1 MDNQN
6 SLGALKWDS
15 LIIFKIATHIEPYTL
30 HISGF
35 HQKHRVYKSKTYT
48 GFQIQNTIC
57 TVMPLK
63 TQINSN
69 KSITFFFIFL
79 WEKGGGCG
87 RSRITIERGPLESR
101 GLKERVHSV

>member
-69 KSITFFFIFL
+69 KSITFFHFYVG
-79 WEKGGGCG
+79 KGRGW
-87 RSRITIERGPLESR
+87 RSRITIERGLLASE
-101 GLKERVHSV
+101 GL